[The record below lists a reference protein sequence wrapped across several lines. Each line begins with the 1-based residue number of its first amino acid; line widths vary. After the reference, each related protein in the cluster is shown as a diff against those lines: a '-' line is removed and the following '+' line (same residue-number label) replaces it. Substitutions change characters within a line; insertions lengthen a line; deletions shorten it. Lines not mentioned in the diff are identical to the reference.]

1 MSRAAREDFAAEG
14 RRPRRAEAHSRGTN
28 PASAFQRER
37 TFMGGLLMKTNVW
50 RRRLVAAMTSGA
62 MVAGASPVLA
72 VEYANIDMVDG
83 SPSHTAAPT
92 VSIPGGQSTAGFF
105 VDPGSV
111 VGEVP
116 IRIGASA
123 ADDAAGGIL
132 FATVREWLRQPADST
147 IQLSA
152 SVSTVADADGTSQ
165 NTRDVNGGLAIV
177 IDRAGNNNA
186 GANYPVGSA
195 MNMNVGAAYFPFSE
209 GWKGG
214 TASASVNNGPIDTFF
229 GSAGITFSP
238 TIGAGNT
245 ANVRPNYYFT
255 APYDPGDITKN
266 GDHFVS
272 IPGVTDSRQQGL
284 LFAMHAKN
292 EDNFATVS
300 ASALGDGWHIN
311 TRGNQ
316 QDSPSDGENKPFSFV
331 FMPLGTP
338 NVTMG
343 AIWGATGEANTPVPV
358 LKSGANFSVVKHP
371 NGLNGNYRLTIDGQ
385 TPTSGVLMLQSGSNL
400 DGAGGLPGDNLITA
414 VADGDGWLIQSD
426 DLQSVNLNGSNQNGQ
441 PGERTPY
448 FQFAFMPFN
457 AAPGAPT
464 IQAPK
469 WTKQDTFAFNVKT
482 TEIRNGALD
491 ETGNAGNDQND
502 ANGPD
507 MYTEV
512 VGGTTGMNIVATRM
526 NKADNGIHVNGALPT
541 PNDGIMFS
549 QIREGIRN
557 NSATGG
563 IFDFGIAGVSL
574 AGPAGLQQWEVV
586 TSGSDPQTGEA
597 NLNYAV
603 AFFGADAGFPMAA
616 ISPPATAPTPP
627 DLGRYTVNLPGIN
640 SQTDGVLLANS
651 FGNEDNFVTVD
662 VLADGSGWEVQNL
675 DNGVFAQNVGVSYV
689 FLPYETENLIA
700 GRVNLDGTLINSTN
714 PAEFT
719 LVKEAAGSY
728 LLTIPGHTPDQGMLL
743 LTGTGATG
751 SVDNSLV
758 YEAAGNS
765 FRILGVDMLTTP
777 EKEAGGFTT
786 LEDTSFQFAF
796 IDFLNPLI
804 APGGGSF
811 LEADFNQDGNVN
823 GADLTTWKSG
833 FGTGTTKAQGDA
845 NADGKV
851 DGADFLV
858 WQRQFGQAP
867 PATVA
872 AGAVPEPAT
881 ALLSGLGLAALAA
894 VRRRR

>member
-1 MSRAAREDFAAEG
+1 
-14 RRPRRAEAHSRGTN
+14 
-28 PASAFQRER
+28 
-37 TFMGGLLMKTNVW
+37 MKTNIW
-50 RRRLVAAMTSGA
+50 RRRLVAAMASGA

-83 SPSHTAAPT
+83 SPSHTAAPM
-92 VSIPGGQSTAGFF
+92 VSIPGGQGTAGFF

-165 NTRDVNGGLAIV
+165 NTRDLNGGLAIV

-186 GANYPVGSA
+186 SANYPVGSA

-209 GWKGG
+209 GWQGG
-214 TASASVNNGPIDTFF
+214 TASASVNNGPIDTFA

-238 TIGAGNT
+238 TIGPGNT
-245 ANVRPNYYFT
+245 ANVRPNYYFA
-255 APYDPGDITKN
+255 APYDPGDILKN

-272 IPGVTDSRQQGL
+272 IPGVSDSRQQGL

-292 EDNFATVS
+292 EDNFAAVS
-300 ASALGDGWHIN
+300 AAAHGDGWHIN

-343 AIWGATGEANTPVPV
+343 AIWGATGQGNTPVPV
-358 LKSGANFSVVKHP
+358 LKSGSNCSVVKHP

-385 TPTSGVLMLQSGSNL
+385 TPTSGVLMLQTGSNL
-400 DGAGGLPGDNLITA
+400 DGAGGLPSDNLITA

-426 DLQSVNLNGSNQNGQ
+426 DLQAVNLNGSNQNGQ

-464 IQAPK
+464 IQPPA
-469 WTKQDTFAFNVKT
+469 WTKQDVFAFNVKT
-482 TEIRNGALD
+482 TEIRSGAMDPLVDANG
-491 ETGNAGNDQND
+491 NPKNGNDQND
-502 ANGPD
+502 ENGAD

-512 VGGTTGMNIVATRM
+512 TAGTTGINFVATRM
-526 NKADNGIHVNGALPT
+526 NKADNGIHANGALPT
-541 PNDGIMFS
+541 PNDGIMFA
-549 QIREGIRN
+549 QINEGLRN

-574 AGPAGLQQWEVV
+574 AGAAGHQQWEVV
-586 TSGSDPQTGEA
+586 TSGSDPTTGEA

-603 AFFGADAGFPMAA
+603 AFFGKNAGFPMAA
-616 ISPPATAPTPP
+616 ISPPTPAPVAP

-640 SQTDGVLLANS
+640 SQTDGVLIANN
-651 FGNEDNFVTVD
+651 FGNEDNFATVD
-662 VLADGSGWEVQNL
+662 VLADGSGWEIQNW
-675 DNGVFAQNVGVSYV
+675 DNGLFAQNIGVNYV

-700 GRVNLDGTLINSTN
+700 GRVNMDGTLVNSTN

-719 LVKEAAGSY
+719 LVKDGTGSY
-728 LLTIPGHTPDQGMLL
+728 LLTIPGRTPDQGMLL

-751 SVDNSLV
+751 SVDNTLV
-758 YEAAGNS
+758 YEAAGSS
-765 FRILGVDMLTTP
+765 FRILGVDMVSNA
-777 EKEAGGFTT
+777 EREAGSLTS

-796 IDFLNPLI
+796 IDFLSPLI

-823 GADLTTWKSG
+823 GADLTAWKSG
-833 FGTGTTKAQGDA
+833 FGTGTMKAQGDA
-845 NADGKV
+845 DADGDV

-867 PATVA
+867 PAAAA